1 MALIT
6 MTMIMIPEM
15 MMMMINDDV
24 VKTVVMSI
32 NAQATKKKKIIRL

>member
-1 MALIT
+1 
-6 MTMIMIPEM
+6 MIPE

>member
-1 MALIT
+1 
-6 MTMIMIPEM
+6 MTMIMIPE